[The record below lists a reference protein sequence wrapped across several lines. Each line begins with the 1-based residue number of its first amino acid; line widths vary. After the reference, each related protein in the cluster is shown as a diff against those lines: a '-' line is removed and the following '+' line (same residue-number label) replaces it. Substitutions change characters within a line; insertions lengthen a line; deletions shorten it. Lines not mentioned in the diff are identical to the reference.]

1 MFPTEGFFFFF
12 FPFLPDVASL
22 KKKQVCSFGA
32 DWKTS
37 YFKKEITNRE
47 TRTGIMAERA
57 EKFQYLGNNNCMSN
71 N

>member
-1 MFPTEGFFFFF
+1 MR
-12 FPFLPDVASL
+12 LL

-47 TRTGIMAERA
+47 TRTRIMAERA
-57 EKFQYLGNNNCMSN
+57 EKFQYLSNNNCMSN